1 MLDFADVLG
10 HRLPKTPQVPKIG
23 PVMKILLAEDDRK
36 VADFIIAGLSEHGI
50 RSITS
55 LTGARL

>member
-23 PVMKILLAEDDRK
+23 PVIDPLGRTTGRLPISSLPG
-36 VADFIIAGLSEHGI
+36 FPSTGI